1 MPQTPR
7 WGDRTGPQT
16 PQSMGACLRATGTV
30 EARSTKHVMDWLA
43 AWRTIAVCRV
53 STSVPCV
60 LRQPLV
66 ILDASQE
73 LVKREGKQLR
83 RVLFHIPCA
92 GPWAWGHARDTGEW
106 VCGIGACRCR
116 ERRVPSCTSIT
127 ASPVSAASLSGAH
140 RPSCTEAFSYQGAH
154 TQTTCGGDHVTC
166 RRWWSLP
173 GHSRDAP
180 CSDTRCDAQR
190 RG

>member
-106 VCGIGACRCR
+106 VCGIGACRAASGAYRAALQSQRLPRPRPACLAPTAR
-116 ERRVPSCTSIT
+116 AAPRR
-127 ASPVSAASLSGAH
+127 SAAKV
-140 RPSCTEAFSYQGAH
+140 H
-154 TQTTCGGDHVTC
+154 THKQHAAATT
-166 RRWWSLP
+166 
-173 GHSRDAP
+173 
-180 CSDTRCDAQR
+180 
-190 RG
+190 